1 MGEAAASSAAELKEV
16 CSAVDLL
23 HGRTAVIDTTQQSLI
38 AQMSII
44 AESVKDG
51 ALAQAANMRE
61 VAAMEHRMEEAIA
74 PLARLHMRPPSPEE
88 DDADSDAVTITGHGK
103 VTATHVS
110 WMGNTAGAGASSA
123 VQAGSSQPGD
133 GDGLLGDNTRGAGGG
148 GFGGVG
154 GGGLGGAGGGRLG
167 GAGGGGLG
175 GAGGGGL
182 GGTGGGSLGG
192 AGGGRQNFGGDSTTR
207 HNLKMSFPRFDG
219 ENPQIWKDKCS
230 DYFRLFNV
238 NPAL

>member
-110 WMGNTAGAGASSA
+110 WMGNTAGAGVSSA

-133 GDGLLGDNTRGAGGG
+133 GDGLLGDNTRGAGGS

-154 GGGLGGAGGGRLG
+154 GGGLGGAGGG
-167 GAGGGGLG
+167 GLG
-175 GAGGGGL
+175 GA
-182 GGTGGGSLGG
+182 GGGSLGG
-192 AGGGRQNFGGDSTTR
+192 AGGGRKNLGGDSNTH